1 MFKPI
6 NSYTVSKLYFF
17 AVLLLTGTIAG
28 AQKLKKEDRELMSAL
43 EQHVR
48 VLSND
53 ELGGRR
59 TGTKGEKLA
68 AEYIATVFRKTG
80 LFPKGTQEY
89 LQPFTINEGKQVN
102 QATHLVING
111 ENLQL
116 NRDFFPLP
124 FSPNVSLEALP
135 SIALQEADMPWFFDL
150 KELIEEN
157 KANPHFDLYDAIRRK
172 AENLKNKGATTLF
185 VYNTGKEQD
194 GIRFNSADRSAPAP
208 IPVVYISQA
217 AAKKFLADESATL
230 DMKLKVDMGEKI
242 RTGTNVIGFIDNG
255 APTTVVLGAH
265 FDHLGLGE
273 DGNSLVRTGQP
284 QIHNGA
290 DDNASGVA
298 ALLELARM
306 LKSSKLTANN
316 YLLAAFSGEE
326 LGLLGSKYFVEH
338 PVVDPKSLNY
348 MINMDM
354 IGRLNDSSKT
364 LTVGGYGTSP
374 EWGKLFSQTGKK
386 GIYTG
391 NLVFRFDSS
400 GTGPSDHASF
410 YRKDIPVLFYFTG
423 LHSDYHKPS
432 DDVEKL
438 NYAGQMQIVR
448 HIYSLLE
455 LQGKARTKLQF
466 TKTREMQMGAS
477 AAFSVTMGIMPDYSF
492 SGAGLRV
499 DGVSDNR
506 PAQKA
511 GLKTGDVITALGD
524 HNVSSVETY
533 MEALGKY
540 KKGDKVKVSYR
551 RGTEPRF
558 TTVEF

>member
-1 MFKPI
+1 
-6 NSYTVSKLYFF
+6 VSKLYFF